1 MSEFSNTTVNACS
14 NRRWVLASRVYVF
27 LVICLLLGGCV
38 IDKAKQ
44 TPRIAPTPVVN
55 SFLVVPPTD
64 TIDLKPA
71 VVPLPASISLEAP
84 GPESIW
90 TRLSQRFA
98 MPGCDYHSEVLRWA
112 HIYTQSP
119 QGFQTSLT
127 QAMPF
132 LLIVLDQ
139 LERRDLPG
147 EFAMLPYIESTYTPV
162 VSSGEKPGGMW
173 QIVPD
178 TARNFGIRITP
189 DYDGRLD
196 LYASTT
202 AALDML
208 EQYQHE
214 FGDWRLA
221 NMAFN
226 AGEFRVKQ
234 LVKGRGIDL
243 SPNELRQINFHA
255 ETHEHLTKLLAL
267 ACVISNPERFHV
279 TLPQPQEADYLHMV
293 DLDAPVDLRLAARL
307 AHLSDAELRRLNPG
321 YLLPHMPDAGP
332 YRLLL
337 PKTRVASFQQTLAEL
352 PKLQWRDWH
361 PIRLQQTEPLALLAD
376 FHGISETTLATIN
389 TLSTGDS
396 AYAGSELLVPGR
408 DGDNSPHETSLA
420 SERNHSSTVSSTSTS
435 HTVKS
440 GDTLWD
446 IASKYRIQLRD
457 LLHWNNLNISSILQ
471 LGQKL
476 RVIGPKA

>member
-1 MSEFSNTTVNACS
+1 MKPPRHTPDQP
-14 NRRWVLASRVYVF
+14 RGDWRWTLGGCITLS
-27 LVICLLLGGCV
+27 LGTCLLLASCA
-38 IDKAKQ
+38 IDKAKPA
-44 TPRIAPTPVVN
+44 PRET
-55 SFLVVPPTD
+55 
-64 TIDLKPA
+64 PA
-71 VVPLPASISLEAP
+71 VTSLPPELPATIAKPLPIAATSRKPISLEEP
-84 GPESIW
+84 GPENIW
-90 TRLSQRFA
+90 ARLNQRFA

-119 QGFQTSLT
+119 QGFQNSLT

-147 EFAMLPYIESTYTPV
+147 EFAMLPYIESTYTPL
-162 VSSGEKPGGMW
+162 VSRGDRPGGMW
-173 QIVPD
+173 QIIPD
-178 TARNFGIRITP
+178 TARNYGIRINT

-196 LYASTT
+196 MYASTT
-202 AALDML
+202 AALDMIK
-208 EQYQHE
+208 QYQQE

-243 SPNELRQINFHA
+243 SSNDLRKISFDA

-267 ACVISNPERFHV
+267 SCVISNPERFHV
-279 TLPQPQEADYLHMV
+279 TLPQPQEADYLHVV

-321 YLLPHMPDAGP
+321 YLLPRMPDAGP

-337 PKTRVASFQQTLAEL
+337 PKTRVASFEQTLAQL
-352 PKLQWRDWH
+352 PKSQWRDWH
-361 PIRLQQTEPLALLAD
+361 PVRLQQTEPLALLAD
-376 FHGISETTLATIN
+376 FHGISETALATIN
-389 TLSTGDS
+389 ALTMGDS
-396 AYAGSELLVPGR
+396 ALTGSELLVPGR
-408 DGDNSPHETSLA
+408 DSENSAHETPIMPPPRLIAA
-420 SERNHSSTVSSTSTS
+420 STGGGKLHVVT
-435 HTVKS
+435 S
-440 GDTLWD
+440 GDTLWH
-446 IASKYRIQLRD
+446 IATRYGIQVRD
-457 LLHWNNLNISSILQ
+457 LLRWNNLSVASTLQ

-476 RVIGPKA
+476 HVVNPDNA